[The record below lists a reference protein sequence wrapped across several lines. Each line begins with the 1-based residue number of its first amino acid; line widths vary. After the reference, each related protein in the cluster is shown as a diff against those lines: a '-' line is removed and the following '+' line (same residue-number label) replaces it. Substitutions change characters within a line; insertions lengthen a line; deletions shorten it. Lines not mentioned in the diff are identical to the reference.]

1 MNRGTSRPMS
11 GRQARIGLALG
22 LLAALILTSACGM
35 VVRREP
41 PDPAAE
47 QVRLSEDAIDPLT
60 IELARFF
67 GDCEDSTLGVTDVS
81 QATSECEVI
90 QILTNEYNADST
102 SGVTVER
109 LGGAQFAAYYDTLNA
124 TYAGGSPPDVAVM
137 HAANLPDYAGRD
149 LLVPLDDVLA
159 EAGVDPSLWTE
170 PARQAVT
177 FEGKIYGVPF
187 DVHTNLWHVNRDLFA
202 EAGLVDGDGEPV
214 LPTNPE
220 EFFEQAE
227 QLQERTG
234 AQYFA
239 IDANQFALSVMMF
252 LTLLYQQGGTITDEA
267 GTTATLDSPEALEAL
282 RFMNQVFDRGYARA
296 TQDYT
301 AAQTAF
307 LNGDAAVFQNGT
319 WVVNQYAA
327 EADFDY
333 GVTPFPTLY
342 DQPAAWANSH
352 IWVLPVQD
360 TSERYAEALDFVSFL
375 SENDAAWAIGTGHL
389 PAVETVLSSAEFE
402 EAPQRANFAEGA
414 VDQARLL
421 PQVGSWQP
429 IEDVLKTQV
438 ESTWLTGVS
447 PEVALDRAQRLI
459 GQRLATTG
467 LPASDGTGDA
477 DRLPS
482 GG

>member
-1 MNRGTSRPMS
+1 MGV
-11 GRQARIGLALG
+11 LATLT
-22 LLAALILTSACGM
+22 LTLTSACGM
-35 VVRREP
+35 VVRRDS

-47 QVRLSEDAIDPLT
+47 QVKLSEDAIDPLT

-90 QILTNEYNADST
+90 QILTNDYNADNPG
-102 SGVTVER
+102 GVTIER

-137 HAANLPDYAGRD
+137 HAANLPDYAARD

-159 EAGVDPSLWTE
+159 DAGIDTSQWTE

-177 FEGKIYGVPF
+177 FDGKIYGVPF
-187 DVHTNLWHVNRDLFA
+187 DVHTNLWHLNRDLFA
-202 EAGLVDGDGEPV
+202 EAGLVDADGEPV
-214 LPTNPE
+214 LPTSPE
-220 EFFEQAE
+220 EFFAQAA

-252 LTLLYQQGGTITDEA
+252 LALLYQQGGTITDEA
-267 GTTATLDSPEALEAL
+267 GSTATLDSPEALEAL
-282 RFMNQVFDRGYARA
+282 RFMNEVFDRGYASA

-307 LNGDAAVFQNGT
+307 LNGDAAVLHNGT

-333 GVTPFPTLY
+333 EVAPFPTLY

-352 IWVLPVQD
+352 VWVLPVQD
-360 TSERYAEALDFVSFL
+360 GSERYAEALDFVSFL

-389 PAVETVLSSAEFE
+389 PAVETVFDSAEFE
-402 EAPQRANFAEGA
+402 DAPQRAAFAEGA
-414 VDQARLL
+414 VDRARLL
-421 PQVGSWQP
+421 PQVGNWQP

-447 PEVALDRAQRLI
+447 PEDALDRAQRLI
-459 GQRLATTG
+459 GQRLATAG
-467 LPASDGTGDA
+467 LAGPDGARDA
-477 DRLPS
+477 DGPPS

>member
-1 MNRGTSRPMS
+1 MNRPTNRSLVRGS
-11 GRQARIGLALG
+11 ARKALIVG
-22 LLAALILTSACGM
+22 LLSTMTLTSACGM
-35 VVRREP
+35 VVRRDA

-47 QVRLSEDAIDPLT
+47 EVKLSQDAVDPLT
-60 IELARFF
+60 IEMARFF

-90 QILTNEYNADST
+90 QILTNEYNADNPTGISI
-102 SGVTVER
+102 ER
-109 LGGAQFAAYYDTLNA
+109 LGGAQYASYYDTLNA

-159 EAGVDPSLWTE
+159 DAGVDPSQWTE

-177 FEGKIYGVPF
+177 FDGKIYGVPF

-202 EAGLVDGDGEPV
+202 EAGLVDADGEPV
-214 LPTNPE
+214 LPTSPE
-220 EFFEQAE
+220 EFFAQAE

-252 LTLLYQQGGTITDEA
+252 LTLLYQQGGTITDAA

-282 RFMNQVFDRGYARA
+282 RFMNEMFDRGYASA

-307 LNGDAAVFQNGT
+307 LNGDAAVLHNGT
-319 WVVNQYAA
+319 WVVNQYDA

-333 GVTPFPTLY
+333 EVVPFPTLY
-342 DQPAAWANSH
+342 DRPAAWANSH
-352 IWVLPVQD
+352 VWVLPVQD
-360 TSERYAEALDFVSFL
+360 TGERYAEALDFVSFL

-389 PAVETVLSSAEFE
+389 PAVAPVLDSAAFE
-402 EAPQRANFAEGA
+402 DAPQRNNFAEGA
-414 VDQARLL
+414 VDQAQLL
-421 PQVGSWQP
+421 PQVGNWQP
-429 IEDVLKTQV
+429 IEDVLKAQV
-438 ESTWLTGVS
+438 ESTWLTGV
-447 PEVALDRAQRLI
+447 PPQEALDRAQRLV
-459 GQRLATTG
+459 GQRLATAG
-467 LPASDGTGDA
+467 LAGSDSA
-477 DRLPS
+477 AS